1 MRTLALLGLP
11 VRQTHLKSMPMP
23 REPAW
28 ATGSAR
34 AEPARWRARP
44 RRAVWSGCLPAARR
58 PGHSQPATVS
68 GWQRRQVE
76 SEDSNGAP
84 DCDGRRLGRR
94 RWISQAKIGTCAMV
108 ERFAS
113 LKLQRAHP
121 VRALRRMSEWGVY
134 SIVNPDSAK
143 LIVTPPNHG
152 PSYDRPILAEARG
165 AGRSAGRLSPEAQA
179 QA

>member
-11 VRQTHLKSMPMP
+11 VRQKHLKSMAKA
-23 REPAW
+23 PAW
-28 ATGSAR
+28 AAGSAP

-44 RRAVWSGCLPAARR
+44 RRAAGSGYLPAPRR
-58 PGHSQPATVS
+58 SGRSRPAATS
-68 GWQRRQVE
+68 GRQGRQVE

-84 DCDGRRLGRR
+84 DCDCRRLSRR
-94 RWISQAKIGTCAMV
+94 RWISPAKVGTCAMV

-113 LKLQRAHP
+113 LNLQRAHP

-152 PSYDRPILAEARG
+152 SRYDRPILAEARG
-165 AGRSAGRLSPEAQA
+165 AGRSAGRLSREAQELA
-179 QA
+179 